1 MRMDVS
7 IHACSS
13 CYLKMDEISVSKFKH
28 SKPIQL
34 SHMLGAQWQPW
45 LNSLHG
51 ATTWKST
58 DEEVPRVLTQYLI
71 DSGTAR
77 SR

>member
-1 MRMDVS
+1 LGKCMRMDVS

-13 CYLKMDEISVSKFKH
+13 CCLKMDEISVSKFKH

-45 LNSLHG
+45 LNLFG
-51 ATTWKST
+51 ST
-58 DEEVPRVLTQYLI
+58 PGYHQHFSEI
-71 DSGTAR
+71 KTA
-77 SR
+77 